1 MNREH
6 RPSLSEPSERSGKGV
21 EPEGARALM
30 DGWSLRS
37 TGDARTE
44 GGGSARTPG
53 TWRQKERVPSSSVWT
68 VRGFIGVRKNPRARS
83 RSEACEQEKSECFPS
98 VTRQGAGVR
107 PYKTPGR
114 HRAPK
119 KHRPGRLLC
128 DREGHRQFTFSTLFA
143 RKRTGC
149 ARFKERTTPK

>member
-1 MNREH
+1 MLWQRCGT
-6 RPSLSEPSERSGKGV
+6 RGGPGG
-21 EPEGARALM
+21 ALM
-30 DGWSLRS
+30 DSWLLRS
-37 TGDARTE
+37 TGDAGTE
-44 GGGSARTPG
+44 VGGVSRGTEPRACGSARTLG
-53 TWRQKERVPSSSVWT
+53 AWRQKERVPSSSVWT